1 LVRATVLRDEQ
12 REAGFDA
19 RGGRCA
25 GATDGH
31 PVKGRRE
38 SRAKIVGRYDPT
50 AEVKKFR
57 RGDGEE
63 EFISL
68 AMRKGS
74 RLYIP
79 MPSSPEQLATQR
91 AEPVRISPSRWLYR
105 DYLVEMEDSDIYR
118 QDDAALLVKRAVLRE
133 ERELAHARQEVE
145 TLERFGDLPSVSR
158 DVISD
163 EVRMFVWQRD
173 GGRCVRC
180 GAREKLEFDHII
192 PLADGGSST
201 ERNIQ
206 LLCEPCNRS
215 KGRSV

>member
-1 LVRATVLRDEQ
+1 
-12 REAGFDA
+12 
-19 RGGRCA
+19 
-25 GATDGH
+25 
-31 PVKGRRE
+31 
-38 SRAKIVGRYDPT
+38 
-50 AEVKKFR
+50 
-57 RGDGEE
+57 
-63 EFISL
+63 
-68 AMRKGS
+68 
-74 RLYIP
+74 
-79 MPSSPEQLATQR
+79 
-91 AEPVRISPSRWLYR
+91 
-105 DYLVEMEDSDIYR
+105 MEDSDIYR

-215 KGRSV
+215 KGRSVSS

>member
-1 LVRATVLRDEQ
+1 
-12 REAGFDA
+12 
-19 RGGRCA
+19 
-25 GATDGH
+25 
-31 PVKGRRE
+31 
-38 SRAKIVGRYDPT
+38 VGRYDPT